1 MLSIE
6 GNFGRT
12 LPTGSASQPNN
23 RDSHCD
29 LLQTENRIRETSCCS
44 WNSCAPQLS
53 SLSASPGFAS
63 EVEGNRGDMG
73 GRGGEKP
80 HRARSIRAWF
90 AFDSWGTVNSGDDFT
105 YHARAKDRA
114 RRSREGAAKR
124 RGNFFSICLFFF
136 SIRFFYFFF
145 FLSIYIHICTYDKYF
160 QYSSKPIMPR
170 VKSWT
175 GGGACPQ
182 GYPVPAFR
190 FFQPVSFPVS
200 FPKDDLSIHSSF
212 FHTQILTSF
221 SRDICLLF
229 VRKSLMKLVGSDK
242 RLHRHRGYFAG
253 NRFSKVQ
260 RHIYI
265 YIMFAWLRLIAPCSW
280 NAQLVWL
287 TPVFGENQLPR

>member
-29 LLQTENRIRETSCCS
+29 LLQTENRIRETSCCAS
-44 WNSCAPQLS
+44 WSSCAPQLS

-124 RGNFFSICLFFF
+124 RGNFFFDLSLSLFDTFLLFFPFF
-136 SIRFFYFFF
+136 S
-145 FLSIYIHICTYDKYF
+145 L
-160 QYSSKPIMPR
+160 
-170 VKSWT
+170 
-175 GGGACPQ
+175 
-182 GYPVPAFR
+182 
-190 FFQPVSFPVS
+190 
-200 FPKDDLSIHSSF
+200 
-212 FHTQILTSF
+212 
-221 SRDICLLF
+221 
-229 VRKSLMKLVGSDK
+229 
-242 RLHRHRGYFAG
+242 
-253 NRFSKVQ
+253 
-260 RHIYI
+260 YI
-265 YIMFAWLRLIAPCSW
+265 YTYMY
-280 NAQLVWL
+280 VW
-287 TPVFGENQLPR
+287 

>member
-1 MLSIE
+1 MVTISLTTRE
-6 GNFGRT
+6 RRT
-12 LPTGSASQPNN
+12 EPGD
-23 RDSHCD
+23 RV
-29 LLQTENRIRETSCCS
+29 R
-44 WNSCAPQLS
+44 APQS
-53 SLSASPGFAS
+53 
-63 EVEGNRGDMG
+63 VEG
-73 GRGGEKP
+73 
-80 HRARSIRAWF
+80 I
-90 AFDSWGTVNSGDDFT
+90 
-105 YHARAKDRA
+105 
-114 RRSREGAAKR
+114 
-124 RGNFFSICLFFF
+124 FFSICLFLF
-136 SIRFFYFFF
+136 SIRFFYFFL
-145 FLSIYIHICTYDKYF
+145 FLSIYIYIYVRIINIL
-160 QYSSKPIMPR
+160 YSSKPIMPR

-212 FHTQILTSF
+212 FHTQISISF

-265 YIMFAWLRLIAPCSW
+265 YIMFA
-280 NAQLVWL
+280 
-287 TPVFGENQLPR
+287 